1 MCGPAISL
9 VLGATAAMAGAVG
22 QYQQAQGTAAQYARD
37 AKIARQQ
44 ATFDAQ
50 RQQRD
55 IRRQLAA
62 LHASTASAG
71 IQSGSGSPLD
81 IAADLTA
88 EAELEPFEQIRRG
101 LIQYQDLKLNAKRTR
116 SAAGVALLG
125 DSLRIG
131 GSLIGA
137 VTSE

>member
-9 VLGATAAMAGAVG
+9 VLGATAAMVGAVG
-22 QYQQAQGTAAQYARD
+22 QYQQSQSAAEGYKRD

-55 IRRQLAA
+55 IHRQLAA
-62 LHASTASAG
+62 LHASTAASG

-81 IAADLTA
+81 LAVNLAA
-88 EAELEPFEQIRRG
+88 EAELEPLEQIRRG
-101 LIQYQDLKLNAKRTR
+101 LIQYQDLKMNAKRTR
-116 SAAGVALLG
+116 SAAGAALLG
-125 DSLRIG
+125 ESIRFG
-131 GSLIGA
+131 GSLIDFA
-137 VTSE
+137 THE